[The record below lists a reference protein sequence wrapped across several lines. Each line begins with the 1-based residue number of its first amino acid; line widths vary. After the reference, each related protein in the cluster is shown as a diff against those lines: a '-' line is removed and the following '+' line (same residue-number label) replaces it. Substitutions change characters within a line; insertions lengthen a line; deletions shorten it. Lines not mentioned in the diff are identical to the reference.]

1 MERIPK
7 VPKEEFDAV
16 LSKLLKSGPLPLSE
30 IPRKREQKP
39 KAGRKKKR
47 GR

>member
-1 MERIPK
+1 MDRIPK

-16 LSKLLKSGPLPLSE
+16 LSKLLKSGPLPMAE
-30 IPRKREQKP
+30 IPRKREQKA

-47 GR
+47 SR